1 MLEHN
6 KTALVSRNI
15 TVNKK
20 RTSIRLEAQ
29 MWIALKDIAER
40 EKCSIHDICGV
51 IAGRKSETITLTAA
65 IRVFLMLYFKAAST
79 EEGHN
84 RAGHGGFQHMMSRV
98 INNAEPS
105 YEAENISIK
114 NLACQQ

>member
-1 MLEHN
+1 MLEDN

-20 RTSIRLEAQ
+20 RTSIRLETQ

-51 IAGRKSETITLTAA
+51 ISQRKSDTITLTAA

-79 EEGHN
+79 EDGHS
-84 RAGHGGFQHMMSRV
+84 RAGHGGFQHMMSRI
-98 INNAEPS
+98 INDTTPS
-105 YEAENISIK
+105 YEEENISLK
-114 NLACQQ
+114 HATGT